1 MKLRTRRD
9 SRLRRKFKD
18 AKLLVGIIIG
28 RKIREERRMWKRTMS
43 KQSRKLD
50 KLSIRRALEQMS

>member
-1 MKLRTRRD
+1 MKLRTKRD

-18 AKLLVGIIIG
+18 AKLLEGILTG
-28 RKIREERRMWKRTMS
+28 QKVRAERKMWKRTMS

-50 KLSIRRALEQMS
+50 KLSIRRALELIY